1 MDILLLLLT
10 LSVGATSEA
19 AGSASSSSAAS
30 SSSSAGGASSGAAA
44 SQGAASGAPAPGA
57 NGAPSAALAASAHF
71 EPQVA
76 MLCDVGGKA
85 TYHNQYMTVGGRW
98 VADTDTKG
106 NGCMKDKM
114 EILEYCKKVYP
125 KRDITNIVES
135 SHYLKVQNWCRIG
148 QRKKCKGEPRWVK
161 PYRCLEGPFQSDALL
176 VPESCMFDH
185 IHNQTRCWEFDRW
198 NATAARTCRDR
209 GLLLRSFA
217 MLLPCGI
224 SLFSGVEFVCCPKHF
239 KDKMK
244 PQKPLDFSALA
255 GHVDDE
261 KLEEVLDAGKVSE
274 AVGGSASQSG
284 GASDSGLDADDADDE
299 DEEEEDEGEEEEE
312 EEAGDEDEADEE
324 DDMEDDDYADD
335 DNTDKKTAAGAS
347 SSNSARRRGNLDSQT
362 SKAQT
367 TTPPS
372 TVRPISQ
379 ATANT
384 AAPALSQAS
393 AISQSAASTG
403 DSSMP
408 QPTPDPYFTHFDPR
422 VEHQAFKEAQ
432 QRLEEMHREK
442 VTKVMKDWSDLEE
455 RYQDMRSSDPKA
467 ADDFK
472 RRMTSRFQKTVQ
484 ALEEEGE
491 AEKHQLVAMHQQRVM
506 AHINERKKE
515 AMTCYTE
522 ALNDNPPNT
531 HRVQKCLQK
540 LLRSLHKDRHHTIA
554 HYRHLLASSFDQ
566 AEREKGITL
575 EHLSDIDRMV
585 NQSLQMLERFPEL
598 ATKIHS
604 LMEDYIQALR
614 SKDETPGSLLT
625 MTRDAEAAILDKYR
639 TEYAAKQEEKER
651 QRQLEKERKEQRKRE
666 RLELREEKRRVE
678 AALGKKLG
686 RGQFDPETMEDE
698 AAGVGSDSENMVAAG
713 VSVAPS
719 VSPSPSVHRPGLGGR
734 QSDADEGLD
743 EEEDEGGDEEDEGE
757 DDGEEEGEEEESP
770 EEDGPVRPHRLET
783 VRVAHV
789 QSHDVSHG
797 EPTYSVRRE
806 VYHRESKSVYF
817 TLAFAGIA
825 LMAAVVVGFAVLRRR
840 NARSPHNQGFVEV
853 DQAATP
859 EERHVANMQINGYE
873 NPTYKYFEA
882 KE

>member
-1 MDILLLLLT
+1 M
-10 LSVGATSEA
+10 
-19 AGSASSSSAAS
+19 
-30 SSSSAGGASSGAAA
+30 
-44 SQGAASGAPAPGA
+44 
-57 NGAPSAALAASAHF
+57 
-71 EPQVA
+71 
-76 MLCDVGGKA
+76 
-85 TYHNQYMTVGGRW
+85 
-98 VADTDTKG
+98 
-106 NGCMKDKM
+106 
-114 EILEYCKKVYP
+114 
-125 KRDITNIVES
+125 
-135 SHYLKVQNWCRIG
+135 
-148 QRKKCKGEPRWVK
+148 
-161 PYRCLEGPFQSDALL
+161 L

-209 GLLLRSFA
+209 GLILRSFA

-239 KDKMK
+239 KDNMK
-244 PQKPLDFSALA
+244 PHKPLDFSALA

-274 AVGGSASQSG
+274 AVGTGSSTSNAQSD
-284 GASDSGLDADDADDE
+284 ALDDDVEDDDDE
-299 DEEEEDEGEEEEE
+299 DEDEDEEDEETGDDEEED
-312 EEAGDEDEADEE
+312 ADEDDSE
-324 DDMEDDDYADD
+324 DDYIDDE
-335 DNTDKKTAAGAS
+335 KKSSAGG
-347 SSNSARRRGNLDSQT
+347 RRRGGLDTQSSGT
-362 SKAQT
+362 KVQT
-367 TTPPS
+367 TTVPS
-372 TVRPISQ
+372 TAKPTSQ
-379 ATANT
+379 ATPNT
-384 AAPALSQAS
+384 AAPALSPAPAS
-393 AISQSAASTG
+393 
-403 DSSMP
+403 DSVAP

-472 RRMTSRFQKTVQ
+472 RRMTARFQKTVQ

-554 HYRHLLASSFDQ
+554 HYRHLLASSYDQ

-639 TEYAAKQEEKER
+639 AEYAAKQEEKER
-651 QRQLEKERKEQRKRE
+651 QRQLEKERKEMRKRE
-666 RLELREEKRRVE
+666 RMELREEKRRVE

-686 RGQFDPETMEDE
+686 RFDPETMEDE
-698 AAGVGSDSENMVAAG
+698 TAGIGSDAENMVAGA
-713 VSVAPS
+713 SAAPS
-719 VSPSPSVHRPGLGGR
+719 ASPSPAIGGR
-734 QSDADEGLD
+734 RSGIGHQSDADEGMD
-743 EEEDEGGDEEDEGE
+743 EEDEDGGDEEDEEEE
-757 DDGEEEGEEEESP
+757 DDEGEEESP
-770 EEDGPVRPHRLET
+770 EDDGPVRPHRLET

-806 VYHRESKSVYF
+806 VYHRENKSVYF